1 MGQGILS
8 KRVSTLSRVFIVLS
22 SKMNS
27 YSVKSEVL
35 EIPYIFVSIKI
46 SFVTIKK
53 DEMI

>member
-8 KRVSTLSRVFIVLS
+8 MMASMLSRVSIVLS

-27 YSVKSEVL
+27 YSTKSKEL
-35 EIPYIFVSIKI
+35 EIPYIFVSIKN

-53 DEMI
+53 ME